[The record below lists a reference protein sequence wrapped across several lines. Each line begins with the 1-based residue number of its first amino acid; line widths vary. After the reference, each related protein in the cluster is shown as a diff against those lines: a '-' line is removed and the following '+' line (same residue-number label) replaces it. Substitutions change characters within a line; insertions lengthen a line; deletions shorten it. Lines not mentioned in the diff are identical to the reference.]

1 MKVQSNCDDCVF
13 AKMEDKQTGCFLDR
27 DIKLGVEE
35 TKENGFFALSRFC
48 NTYRPKDWMPLLSL
62 EESSD
67 LKKTVMEEVRPR
79 VGFFV
84 IMDTSDE
91 ESISR
96 LKSTLLDIKN
106 QDKGTPRYV
115 VVINNKVEYNEGVQA
130 LLTELFDHDETL
142 HHIVQINTEFH
153 TKHHLI
159 DEAFIHAKNG
169 WIYITSTGEKVPS
182 DLLEKIH
189 QRINIDMKILSVVKP
204 YDDINGMIFQAS
216 LFKLFNGN
224 RRKVHADKDHTID
237 DRSFL
242 DKIQSAEGSEGSI
255 LEWEEF
261 YGN

>member
-1 MKVQSNCDDCVF
+1 MKVQSHCDGCVF
-13 AKMEDKQTGCFLDR
+13 AKFEDQQTGCTLNR
-27 DIKLGVEE
+27 DARLGVEE

-48 NTYRPKDWMPLLSL
+48 NTYRPKDWIPLLSL
-62 EESSD
+62 EESSN
-67 LKKTVMEEVRPR
+67 LENAVMEEVRPR

-84 IMDTSDE
+84 IMDTSDV
-91 ESISR
+91 ESINR

-106 QDKGTPRYV
+106 QNKGTPRYV
-115 VVINNKVEYNEGVQA
+115 VVINNKVEYNEEIQT

-142 HHIVQINTEFH
+142 HHIVQINVEFH
-153 TKHHLI
+153 TKHHVI

-169 WIYITSTGEKVPS
+169 WIYVTSAGEKVPS

-189 QRINIDMKILSVVKP
+189 QRINIDMEILSVVKP
-204 YDDINGMIFQAS
+204 YDEINGMIFQAA

-224 RRKVHADKDHTID
+224 RRKVYDDENHTVD

-242 DKIQSAEGSEGSI
+242 DKVKSAEGSEGSM